1 MDNETSTTTSAPATA
16 TTSPPSRTQA
26 PSAPLYSAPTDR
38 QAVQVIQQAIHR
50 PQSMAAQYLQQM
62 YAAQQQHL
70 MFQTAA
76 LQQQQHL
83 SSTQLQSLATVQQA
97 RQSSSPNGSLTQQGS
112 VSQTSINL
120 PSSPVT
126 AQLIGRT
133 QSSSST
139 ASGGAISQQAMLLGN
154 SSPTLSTSQAQMY
167 LRAQMLILTP
177 TATVAAV
184 QSELP
189 VVSSASSQSASTQVQ
204 SLALRAHVPS
214 ALSSAQSVPLKA
226 TAQGQPLITTH
237 PKMSI
242 CPVKSNQQAETPGD
256 AGKKG
261 DSPGT
266 ESRTN
271 TVTRLP
277 SGHQLIA
284 PAPYPPVQTH
294 PLMKHQLH
302 CPSGPKGAHHQ
313 LIIQQQPTAT
323 HRHVQP
329 IALQVTTQET
339 PPPSRHCLSIQT
351 QMTQTPTLVSVQSQH
366 CTSISSSALSLT
378 SSAADPSHPAQQ
390 QTVVVSPPPTQS
402 PTSQS
407 PTIIIQPQALIQ
419 SQPQDLVS
427 TPLQLSTAPTL
438 SSVQV
443 PSSLTSNLTPVSSP
457 ISQIESMPLTSLMS
471 TAPTSTLQAP
481 QHSPPPQSGSAS
493 LPSPPPPP
501 LPPPPPPPPPPPAP
515 LQLPHSPPTSLQS
528 LPLQS
533 AQALPVQSD
542 MLSSGQL
549 VVSEEELPVAE
560 ALVQMPFRTLPP
572 PQTVAVDLQVQ
583 SAMAMEPPVVQQVY
597 EMEGMCTEEMREDG
611 LSCPQRNQTPTP
623 PTLSPPAALEK
634 HCEDITINSE
644 NITAVSSL
652 SCVSSTGNASVIRSS
667 ADPPYVNSSP
677 PPLLPA
683 VVRSTSKPPPAS
695 LPGGPDNKPPQAIV
709 KPHILTHLIEGFV
722 IQEGLEPFPVS
733 RSSLMVQQQAKQPEV
748 QGLKSNGD
756 QPEPLLDTE
765 QPENST
771 DTDMDDL
778 TAEDGVEEAVAEVLK
793 CEFCGKRGYAH
804 KFLRSKRFCSMSCAK
819 RFNVSCTKRI
829 SMLKADKVGR
839 WTRKPDGRRGRRPG
853 GVEGGSREHFLR
865 QLPVSYNNTE
875 EVQRGAN
882 QAPHEDEAPVPMT
895 TRLRRQCERERE
907 REIRV
912 RGPLDSTES
921 LPAVQTDPTLWS
933 VDEVCA
939 FIYTLP
945 GCQDIAE
952 EFRSQEI
959 DGQALLLLTEDHLM
973 SAMNIKLGPALKIC
987 ARINSLKEP

>member
-1 MDNETSTTTSAPATA
+1 
-16 TTSPPSRTQA
+16 
-26 PSAPLYSAPTDR
+26 L
-38 QAVQVIQQAIHR
+38 QVIQQAIHR

-83 SSTQLQSLATVQQA
+83 SSTCGLYHL
-97 RQSSSPNGSLTQQGS
+97 QSSSPNGSLTQQGS

-351 QMTQTPTLVSVQSQH
+351 QMTQTPTL
-366 CTSISSSALSLT
+366 
-378 SSAADPSHPAQQ
+378 
-390 QTVVVSPPPTQS
+390 
-402 PTSQS
+402 
-407 PTIIIQPQALIQ
+407 
-419 SQPQDLVS
+419 
-427 TPLQLSTAPTL
+427 
-438 SSVQV
+438 V